1 MEIKLQEAHTI
12 GTYAVLD
19 YNGDGII
26 SQSEPVGLGP
36 SEITI
41 EPGSSTTDIKII
53 IDAAWDDS
61 FLTQVGHAGNGGGN
75 GQVVIPDETEGSDG
89 VILGGAGESF
99 GSNLHITG
107 NVLLNQA
114 YTGGTVRVMMYGVD
128 GSGPLESDRV
138 GMTGDSESATGAYQL
153 RVSPDY
159 GPVDIL
165 AAWDSNANNIIDP
178 GDVWGEAAE
187 NATSIN
193 PVTIGSE
200 DIANLDVY
208 LPLGSSPN
216 IVPFISI
223 TGQVESTSDY
233 STWNA
238 IYIAAMKSRPV
249 ADMSVDALED
259 SYDTFTL
266 SGSELASNPAQF
278 ALVVPT
284 NAYIY
289 LLAAADV
296 DGDGILLEAD
306 EPSVMHNNGTAFST
320 ENDNLSGLVMALNAM
335 APPN

>member
-1 MEIKLQEAHTI
+1 
-12 GTYAVLD
+12 
-19 YNGDGII
+19 
-26 SQSEPVGLGP
+26 
-36 SEITI
+36 
-41 EPGSSTTDIKII
+41 
-53 IDAAWDDS
+53 
-61 FLTQVGHAGNGGGN
+61 
-75 GQVVIPDETEGSDG
+75 
-89 VILGGAGESF
+89 
-99 GSNLHITG
+99 
-107 NVLLNQA
+107 
-114 YTGGTVRVMMYGVD
+114 
-128 GSGPLESDRV
+128 
-138 GMTGDSESATGAYQL
+138 
-153 RVSPDY
+153 
-159 GPVDIL
+159 
-165 AAWDSNANNIIDP
+165 
-178 GDVWGEAAE
+178 
-187 NATSIN
+187 
-193 PVTIGSE
+193 
-200 DIANLDVY
+200 
-208 LPLGSSPN
+208 LGSSPN